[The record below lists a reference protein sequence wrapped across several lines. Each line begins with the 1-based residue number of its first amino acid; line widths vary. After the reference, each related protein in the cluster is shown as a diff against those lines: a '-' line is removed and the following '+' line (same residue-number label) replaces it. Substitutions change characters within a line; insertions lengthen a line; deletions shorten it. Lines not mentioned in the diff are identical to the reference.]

1 MRSRAGHRLVAGF
14 GCVFVFGAALQ
25 SAPAAAPD
33 KFEKGKVIEKVVCRN
48 FADQSYAQQ
57 WRRNMR
63 PEYLRL
69 LVRTD
74 IHAPAQYRVNGPLSN
89 MAEFARAFDCPMARQ
104 GREAHSLVDEF
115 RGGERFKK
123 L

>member
-1 MRSRAGHRLVAGF
+1 MLPCGVTMRSQSVHRRVAGP
-14 GCVFVFGAALQ
+14 GWVFVFVAALL

-89 MAEFARAFDCPMARQ
+89 MAEFARAFDCPVGCAMARAK
-104 GREAHSLVDEF
+104 E
-115 RGGERFKK
+115 ERPTVW
-123 L
+123 